1 MKGLGVI
8 DQKELKNAM
17 SFLYDSYKE
26 TYTEKVQ
33 REIAES
39 VNRWSWFLGPK
50 VFGKDVWPIPA
61 EQWATMA
68 CLLDNFMEY
77 NPQKRDLFEQTT
89 LSTVSLPVKYAL
101 PIIREVFPTLI
112 MNKICSIQPMPP
124 SSGGTMQVFWMK
136 FYREDES
143 PEVQV
148 TTNDSDYATRSENE
162 VPKRL
167 RMKVT
172 NTSVTATKDI
182 LNATW
187 STEVMQ
193 DARGALGIDV
203 EQELVRAMS
212 EEILRELESRIL
224 NAILVGATAGN
235 VPWAWTMG
243 GTYTNQKDWYQTL
256 GDAVIDAERL
266 VRANRHRR
274 CNYIIAGLR
283 VESYLRKMSQWNTTQ
298 KSADASGPLQTGVE
312 LMGSLNGMWD
322 VYSTPYINQDRAII
336 SYYPESMLHAGYI
349 WAPYVPLMPME
360 LQYSEMMEYD
370 HATLPGALV
379 NTDKWNRNVLT
390 RNAVYYAE
398 PNMFATLSISA

>member
-1 MKGLGVI
+1 M
-8 DQKELKNAM
+8 
-17 SFLYDSYKE
+17 
-26 TYTEKVQ
+26 
-33 REIAES
+33 
-39 VNRWSWFLGPK
+39 
-50 VFGKDVWPIPA
+50 
-61 EQWATMA
+61 
-68 CLLDNFMEY
+68 LLDNFMEF
-77 NPQKRDLFEQTT
+77 NPQQRTLWEQTT

-101 PIIREVFPTLI
+101 PIIREVFPALM

-136 FYREDES
+136 FYRED
-143 PEVQV
+143 PTDVQV
-148 TTNDSDYATRSENE
+148 INMTDSDYPRRTENA

-172 NTSVTATKDI
+172 NTTATAVKDI

-212 EEILRELESRIL
+212 EEILRDLEAKVV
-224 NAILVGATAGN
+224 NEILVGATAGN
-235 VPWAWTMG
+235 VTWNWTLG
-243 GTYTNQKDWYQTL
+243 ATYTNDKDWFQTL
-256 GDAVIDAERL
+256 GDKIIDAERL
-266 VRANRHRR
+266 VRTNRHRR
-274 CNYIIAGLR
+274 CQYIIAGLR
-283 VESYLRKMSQWNTTQ
+283 FESYLRKMSTWNTTQ
-298 KSADASGPLQTGVE
+298 VSADVSGPLQTGVE

-322 VYSTPYINQDRAII
+322 VYSTPYIDQDRAII

-360 LQYSEMMEYD
+360 LQYSEMLPYD
-370 HATLPGALV
+370 DGTLPGALL

-390 RNAVYYAE
+390 RNAFYFAE
-398 PNMFATLSISA
+398 PQMFATLSISA